1 MQRGYQKDLLKR
13 LLNFLI
19 RTLLRRHFNQS
30 PILKIFDYLGF
41 QSIFQE
47 ILNNMASIQMK
58 IL

>member
-1 MQRGYQKDLLKR
+1 MQRGYQKDFLKR

-30 PILKIFDYLGF
+30 PILKILDYLGF

>member
-1 MQRGYQKDLLKR
+1 MQRGYQKDFLKR

-30 PILKIFDYLGF
+30 PILKFFDYLGF